1 MPGAETLSEIY
12 LAWRNRL
19 ARIVSRLV
27 PPHDVEDVVQET
39 YVRACEFSA
48 KSEIKSAGTFMT
60 SIARN
65 LALDY
70 VKRAEW
76 RLTSPVGEDVEALFG
91 EAPEASSEPF
101 RQVASSEEFGHFCE
115 AVRQLPLPCRKV
127 FVLKKVYG
135 HSQRDIAEALSL
147 SENIVEKLIAQGVKQ
162 CVLYMRQRE
171 EAHSPP
177 AVAGY
182 SRSSQMRKGQSK
194 RGGRR

>member
-1 MPGAETLSEIY
+1 MPGADTLAEVF

-19 ARIVSRLV
+19 ARIVSRVV

-48 KSEIKSAGTFMT
+48 KSEIKSASTFMT
-60 SIARN
+60 QIARN

-76 RLTSPVGEDVEALFG
+76 RLTSVVGDDVETLFG
-91 EAPEASSEPF
+91 EAPEASAEPF
-101 RQVASSEEFGHFCE
+101 RRVASSEEFSHFCE
-115 AVRQLPLPCRKV
+115 AVRRLPLPCRKA

-135 HSQRDIAEALSL
+135 HSQRDIARKLNL

-162 CVLYMRQRE
+162 SVLYMRQRQ
-171 EAHSPP
+171 EANSRP
-177 AVAGY
+177 VAA
-182 SRSSQMRKGQSK
+182 RRQLRKGPLSK
-194 RGGRR
+194 RSRQ